1 MAVYIYWF
9 SGAVLKCPG
18 RPDISFTAN
27 ALLTDTGAVLTTD
40 TGATLYA

>member
-1 MAVYIYWF
+1 MAVYTYWWF
-9 SGAVLKCPG
+9 GGALKCPG

-40 TGATLYA
+40 TGTTLYA